1 MALITLVRHGQAS
14 FAADDYDQL
23 SPLGAQQAY
32 ALGELVQAREEHIDC
47 VVHGTLKRHIQSL
60 DAFIE
65 GVGRQPKRI
74 QDSQWNEFDHRDV
87 LQQFV
92 ALYPEF
98 LDDVLSKQ
106 PQRLLPVFVKAVR
119 HWQCHRR
126 ASIYKENW
134 SQFSARVRAAW
145 DDLEALTE
153 QGAKIWVFT
162 SGGPISLS
170 VMRALQCSEEQLIQ
184 LNQKVVNTSLTRF
197 ALREEKRQLLSF
209 NEHGHLAGKYE
220 HLLSYI

>member
-14 FAADDYDQL
+14 FGADDYDQL
-23 SPLGAQQAY
+23 STLGTQQAH
-32 ALGELVQAREEHIDC
+32 ALGELVHAREEQLDC
-47 VVHGTLKRHIQSL
+47 VIHGTLKRHIQSL
-60 DAFIE
+60 DAFIK
-65 GVGRQPKRI
+65 GVGTEPERI
-74 QDSQWNEFDHRDV
+74 ADAQWNEFDHRDV

-98 LDDVLSKQ
+98 LEDVLSKD
-106 PQRLLPVFVKAVR
+106 PKRLLPVFVKAVTY
-119 HWQCHRR
+119 WQTHAN
-126 ASIYKENW
+126 ASFYNENW
-134 SQFSARVRAAW
+134 SGFSARVHAAW
-145 DDLEALTE
+145 DALDKLTE
-153 QGAKIWVFT
+153 RHSKVWVFT

-170 VMRALQCSEEQLIQ
+170 VMRALDCRAEQLIQ

-197 ALREEKRQLLSF
+197 ALKREQRQLLSF

>member
-23 SPLGAQQAY
+23 SPLGAQQAQ
-32 ALGELVQAREEHIDC
+32 ALGELVQAREEQLDC

-60 DAFIE
+60 DAFTQ
-65 GVGRQPKRI
+65 GLGTQPQRVA
-74 QDSQWNEFDHRDV
+74 DAQWNEFDHRDV

-98 LDDVLSKQ
+98 LEDVLSKE
-106 PQRLLPVFVKAVR
+106 PKRLLPVFVKAVR
-119 HWQCHRR
+119 YWQTHAD
-126 ASIYKENW
+126 ASFYHENW
-134 SQFSARVRAAW
+134 AGFSARVQAAW
-145 DDLEALTE
+145 ETLAKLTA
-153 QGAKIWVFT
+153 QHRKVWVFT

-170 VMRALQCSEEQLIQ
+170 VMRALDCRAEQLIQ
-184 LNQKVVNTSLTRF
+184 LNQKVVNTSITRF
-197 ALREEKRQLLSF
+197 ALHQEQRQLLSF